1 MLVIASKCPF
11 PFFLPSSW
19 TSYTTC
25 LSDSH
30 WSPRSSALR
39 KSLWSQGGTTVS
51 THQQDCV
58 LPLFPST
65 SLIPLSISS
74 VNLLDLLWLLFFF
87 APHHIPGMIS
97 YTAPGKKHISFAL
110 KLTLTPMDPVGM
122 PQGWRDGPS
131 PLPLLWSAK
140 QQEPD
145 AETIHYPAWLKTRL
159 LKGTRF

>member
-30 WSPRSSALR
+30 WSPRPSALR
-39 KSLWSQGGTTVS
+39 RSLWSQGGTTVS

-87 APHHIPGMIS
+87 CPTPHPWNDFLYCTWQKACFICFETYLDSHGSCGDATGLKRWAIT
-97 YTAPGKKHISFAL
+97 TAS
-110 KLTLTPMDPVGM
+110 PVVCKAT
-122 PQGWRDGPS
+122 RTRCRNNS
-131 PLPLLWSAK
+131 LPCL
-140 QQEPD
+140 
-145 AETIHYPAWLKTRL
+145 AED
-159 LKGTRF
+159 